1 MRRRIAPLGAAAGAL
16 LIAIG
21 AAAPAQAADPASLAE
36 RTTAEAVFAHLE
48 QLQEIAAANGGN
60 RAAGQPGYAAAADY
74 IEGLLIE
81 AGYTT
86 ERQPFETTVQ
96 DLESAALAVTGTAPV
111 PLDEPSILEFAPSG
125 DVTGPVIAP
134 ATPTGCSAEE
144 WAGVDAT
151 GSIALVQRGV
161 CSFAEKNLA
170 AAAAG
175 AIGVLVY
182 NNAPGAL
189 AGTLGGS
196 DPAFV
201 PGFGLSDTE
210 GAAILAELGAGPVTA
225 SLQIVETTSLI
236 ETFNLIAETP
246 TGRDDNT
253 VVVGAHLDSVPE
265 GPGINYN
272 GSGSAAIL
280 ETALRLAEEGELE
293 NQVRFAWWG
302 AEEVGLVGS
311 YAYVDALPEDELSQI
326 AAYLNFDMVGSPNYV
341 VATYDDDESTFP
353 APAAPP
359 AGSAAV
365 EDVFTDYFA
374 STGQPV
380 IDTAFDGRSDYAGFI
395 DAGIPS
401 SGVFTGADD
410 IKTPEEAALFGGVV
424 GDAHDP
430 NYHSAEDDLDN
441 VSLDALRITVP
452 SIAFAVGS
460 LSESTEAVNGVAP
473 IVDEA
478 PIDPGSP
485 VTPGPPAA
493 QEPIE
498 TLPSVG
504 ADGSAISAALGALLL
519 LVGLGTA
526 LVTRAG
532 RARVSR

>member
-125 DVTGPVIAP
+125 DVTGTVIVP
-134 ATPTGCSAEE
+134 AAPTGCSAEE

-175 AIGVLVY
+175 ATGVLVY

-265 GPGINYN
+265 GPGINDN

-311 YAYVDALPEDELSQI
+311 YAYVDALPEEELSQI

-341 VATYDDDESTFP
+341 VATYDADESTFP